1 MPKIAKLVSLL
12 LACALLSWAQTPVP
26 AGTPVQMNVTIGH
39 HYGHIPPTL
48 TKDDLTV
55 TQRYQ
60 PLTVTGLTPLRG
72 DRAGLD
78 IFLLVDNCSSC
89 EPGSKFEELSHF
101 IGSQPTTTAVGVA
114 YILNGRPQV
123 AENPTTNHERA
134 ISALSTPAGNKP
146 ASPFVALAELMRG
159 WPSGTSRRVVLMIS
173 NGINPAAT
181 GKLQD
186 PSAEAALEAAQR
198 AGVTV
203 YVIYHPSADYLSTD
217 SSQLYSG
224 QVQLAHVADETG
236 GEAYFLGFGPLP
248 SLAPFLADLA
258 DHLANRYLLEFLAGP
273 AAGPGELEQV
283 TVKSNLTD
291 IEVMVPDKVWVPG
304 HNSGPAISTDE
315 ERP

>member
-248 SLAPFLADLA
+248 SLGACPSILQLRGFKR
-258 DHLANRYLLEFLAGP
+258 NRTG
-273 AAGPGELEQV
+273 
-283 TVKSNLTD
+283 T
-291 IEVMVPDKVWVPG
+291 
-304 HNSGPAISTDE
+304 
-315 ERP
+315 

>member
-78 IFLLVDNCSSC
+78 IFLLVDNYSSC

-114 YILNGRPQV
+114 YILNGRLQV